1 MIAAMPI
8 RPVNTSL
15 LIIVPTLNSYQLLS
29 RFVSSLKDQSWTGWR
44 VVFVDGPSSLQHRKW
59 LESCCIDD
67 FRFQWIEQSPHE
79 PGIFGAMNQG
89 FSLAGPADW
98 LLFWGS
104 DDWAASPSV
113 LGSVV
118 KAIEFYS
125 SPPDLLV
132 CQGRYVNARSGVF
145 SRLSIFRPKGLLSSS
160 DYRHFL
166 FFGSTPP
173 HQATLFGPGARK
185 LITRYAS
192 GFRLSAD
199 LDYFLRL
206 SRYPRLSV
214 QCLDLEIVNMAD
226 SGVSSQLTK
235 LRLYEVYRAYHRAF
249 GWLWFFPFILRYL
262 RRFVSLLD
270 RR

>member
-1 MIAAMPI
+1 MNQCFHWL
-8 RPVNTSL
+8 VL
-15 LIIVPTLNSYQLLS
+15 LI
-29 RFVSSLKDQSWTGWR
+29 
-44 VVFVDGPSSLQHRKW
+44 
-59 LESCCIDD
+59 
-67 FRFQWIEQSPHE
+67 
-79 PGIFGAMNQG
+79 G
-89 FSLAGPADW
+89 FC
-98 LLFWGS
+98 FGS

-113 LGSVV
+113 LGSV
-118 KAIEFYS
+118 KAPSFILF
-125 SPPDLLV
+125 PGLLV
-132 CQGRYVNARSGVF
+132 CQGRCVNARSGVF

-214 QCLDLEIVNMAD
+214 QCLDLEIVHMAD

-235 LRLYEVYRAYHRAF
+235 LRLYEVYRAYRRAF
-249 GWLWFFPFILRYL
+249 GWLWFSFYSALPQALCK
-262 RRFVSLLD
+262 SA
-270 RR
+270 